1 MRMTL
6 FLGLAL
12 AGIACA
18 YRAIAARRIL
28 SSTIYL
34 ASVSAVAAT
43 LLYLLGTL
51 QLAVIELSV
60 GAGLVTVLLV
70 WAISMTGN
78 DTLDTRPM
86 LPRSLAVA
94 AVLLAAVLL
103 FGMAA
108 SLLARDIIAEAAPLS
123 HMLWA
128 ARRLDVWVQ
137 IILIFA
143 GVLGVL
149 GLLAEAKRP
158 AKAALPAAAMIE
170 RAPMEMPP
178 LAASP
183 LTGDEAQGQLAG
195 KEVRP

>member
-1 MRMTL
+1 MTTL
-6 FLGLAL
+6 FLVLGAG
-12 AGIACA
+12 GIACA

-28 SSTIYL
+28 SSAIYL

-43 LLYLLGTL
+43 LLYLLGTW
-51 QLAVIELSV
+51 QVAVIELSV

-70 WAISMTGN
+70 WAISMTGD

-86 LPRSLAVA
+86 LPRPLAVA
-94 AVLLAAVLL
+94 TVLLAAVLL
-103 FGMAA
+103 FGMAG

-137 IILIFA
+137 IVLIFA
-143 GVLGVL
+143 GTLGVL
-149 GLLAEAKRP
+149 GLLAEAERP
-158 AKAALPAAAMIE
+158 AEAPQPASEMID
-170 RAPMEMPP
+170 RAPVEMPP
-178 LAASP
+178 LVASP
-183 LTGDEAQGQLAG
+183 VIAGETQAQLVG